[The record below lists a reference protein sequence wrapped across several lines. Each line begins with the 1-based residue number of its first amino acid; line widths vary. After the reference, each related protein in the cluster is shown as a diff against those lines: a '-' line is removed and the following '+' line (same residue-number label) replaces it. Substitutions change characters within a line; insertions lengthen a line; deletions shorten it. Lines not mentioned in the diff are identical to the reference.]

1 MSAEEELKAFK
12 LQALKRARMTSIVL
26 GGAAVIA
33 VLFMVYGFTQ
43 RIEGNMQRDLRLDLE
58 HQLWDCLGQAA
69 AERSLVIER
78 TNVLLE
84 KIDSLTNA
92 NNRKTKK

>member
-12 LQALKRARMTSIVL
+12 LQTLKRSRVTSIVL
-26 GGAAVIA
+26 GSAAVIA
-33 VLFMVYGFTQ
+33 VLFVVYGFTQ
-43 RIEGNMQRDLRLDLE
+43 NIEVNRQRDLRLDLE

-69 AERSLVIER
+69 IEQSLMIER
-78 TNVLLE
+78 RNVLLE

-92 NNRKTKK
+92 NNKKTKK